1 MTIEEAPSG
10 RVLIIDNNEDNLAVL
25 SRILKREGYF
35 VTIAPGGASGLE
47 QVYATNPD
55 LVLADVTAGGL
66 NGFQLTRR
74 LKADPKIS
82 FTPIILITTDIADKL
97 RGLEA
102 GADDVLVKPIQH
114 LEVIA
119 RARSLIRLKKSTD
132 ALVAAAEEKAQHY
145 QESERR
151 AEELS
156 RLHDTAMAV
165 GSQLTLA
172 ELLNLITARSCQLIK
187 AQSAYLYLC
196 YEEEQKL
203 VVMAEY
209 NIPPAAS
216 FIGRSLDYGEGAA
229 GLVAVTNKPFRI
241 NNYAEWSGRAR
252 SYRNNG
258 SVTALLNIPL
268 FTGGRVLGVLGIMDD
283 YKKRTFNDDD
293 VRLLNL
299 LAPQAAIAI
308 SNALLYEQVMQ
319 ERDRIEAV
327 LNSVTDG
334 ILMLDSNFRVVLSN
348 PRFTEMML
356 LEQEQVLD
364 QPIEAVANMLGE
376 AFESEPQFS
385 EELVG
390 RILRELR
397 RKPDDYIQRKITID
411 DPKRRYVDWAIVP
424 VRDRAARIVGWLNV
438 FHDTTQQRELEQ
450 LRDDFI
456 SMLVHDLR
464 SPLTSIIGGI
474 ELVSS
479 LMEETEAVG
488 ENAERQREFM
498 EQVSRNCYNLLD
510 LINAL
515 LEVSRLEAGRMPLD
529 LENINLEELITGSI
543 SQIII
548 TAHEKQVSINVD
560 LPVQPVNIRVDSE
573 KMRRVIVN
581 LLSNAIR
588 FSPAGTDIEISAQIE
603 EVIRRRGTT
612 TALDPSVLRRGSTAF
627 LREQSRA
634 AEAGG
639 GQLKALLVAIR
650 DQGPGIPA
658 AQLDRIFD
666 KFTQLPTVSKNRSG
680 TGLGLALCKLV
691 VEAQGGRIWAES
703 TPGEGS
709 TFYFS
714 IPCVLASGN

>member
-1 MTIEEAPSG
+1 MVEESPAG

-25 SRILKREGYF
+25 SRILKREGYI
-35 VTIAPGGASGLE
+35 VTIAPGGVSGLE
-47 QVYATNPD
+47 QIYSTNPD
-55 LVLADVTAGGL
+55 LVLVDVTAGGL
-66 NGFQLTRR
+66 NGFQLTQR
-74 LKADPKIS
+74 LKSDSKIS
-82 FTPIILITTDIADKL
+82 FTPVILITTDVADKL

-132 ALVAAAEEKAQHY
+132 ALLMAAEEKAQHY
-145 QESERR
+145 QETERR

-156 RLHDTAMAV
+156 MLHETALAV

-172 ELLNLITARSCQLIK
+172 ELLNLITARSCQLLK
-187 AQSAYLYLC
+187 AQAAFLYLC
-196 YEEEQKL
+196 YEDEQKL
-203 VVMAEY
+203 TIMAEY
-209 NIPPAAS
+209 NIPPSSS
-216 FIGRSLDYGEGAA
+216 FIGRTLDYGEGAA

-241 NNYAEWSGRAR
+241 NNYAEWSGRAQ
-252 SYRNNG
+252 NFQNDVD
-258 SVTALLNIPL
+258 VTALLNVPL
-268 FTGGRVLGVLGIMDD
+268 YTGGRVIGVLGIMDD
-283 YKKRTFNDDD
+283 YKVRTFNDND

-334 ILMLDSNFRVVLSN
+334 ILMLDSSFKVVLSN
-348 PRFTEMML
+348 PRFSELML

-364 QPIEAVANMLGE
+364 RPIDMVANMLGE
-376 AFESEPQFS
+376 AFESEPRFS
-385 EELVG
+385 AELIGHVM
-390 RILRELR
+390 REVLR
-397 RKPDDYIQRKITID
+397 RPGNFIQRKITID

-424 VRDRAARIVGWLNV
+424 VRDRAARVIGWLNV

-479 LMEETEAVG
+479 LMEESEAVD
-488 ENAERQREFM
+488 ENEERQREFM

-529 LENINLEELITGSI
+529 LEVTNLEELITGSI

-560 LPVQPVNIRVDSE
+560 VPEQPVHIRVDSE

-588 FSPAGTDIEISAQIE
+588 FSPGGTDIEISAQVE

-612 TALDPSVLRRGSTAF
+612 TALDPNVLRRGSTAF
-627 LREQSRA
+627 LREQSKA

-639 GQLKALLVAIR
+639 AQLKALLVSIR
-650 DQGPGIPA
+650 DHGPGIPPT
-658 AQLDRIFD
+658 QLERIFE
-666 KFTQLPTVSKNRSG
+666 KFTQLPTVAKNRSG

-691 VEAQGGRIWAES
+691 VETHGGRIWAES
-703 TPGEGS
+703 VQGEGS
-709 TFYFS
+709 TFFFS
-714 IPCVLASGN
+714 IPCVLDSAS